1 MLADVVQFEIA
12 VGVGPEPTLGA
23 VKAGAVVGARGKIP
37 EGDGHRLSID
47 PLPVERVKLVPLST
61 QPVLT
66 IGISS
71 VSPPELPGEK
81 TLQRR
86 IGFIHQRSTA
96 ILTKVKCLLEIL
108 GLLSIEYVT
117 LPIVGGRAARFL
129 VPEGGTSL
137 DRESLVSVDKGLA
150 DGEGD
155 SRRAFKVD
163 RDKGA
168 RHGRVAR
175 QEKRSAFFDDPSESV
190 AYIGLFYIMDNYLQ
204 DKELYIGC
212 LHRFVAILYYGI
224 SFYLQIGFTPKS
236 GRLFPK

>member
-1 MLADVVQFEIA
+1 M
-12 VGVGPEPTLGA
+12 
-23 VKAGAVVGARGKIP
+23 
-37 EGDGHRLSID
+37 
-47 PLPVERVKLVPLST
+47 
-61 QPVLT
+61 
-66 IGISS
+66 
-71 VSPPELPGEK
+71 SPPELPGEK

-168 RHGRVAR
+168 WHGGVAR